1 MVPQSENLI
10 RACNFHVLRES
21 EEGTKKIAD
30 GCTTSN

>member
-1 MVPQSENLI
+1 MVPQSENRI

-21 EEGTKKIAD
+21 DEGTKNIAN